1 MTDKQVKLN
10 VKKKLDKIVADGE
23 KKSKEEEKKEE
34 EDYEATAPYSLTN
47 SKNIP
52 IHIKPEQYSISR
64 TLLEVYKTDE
74 ENWEPY
80 VPNSGETEEK
90 KEEEEEEEETEE
102 EEEEEEETDN
112 EGFTLHQGEIL
123 ETYYYGRFTELN
135 TEHDYSDMNN
145 NGSIKL
151 PEIIDLD
158 RFYKGVRLC
167 VRKTWEKEG
176 ETTELEDLIEVL
188 KGFIT
193 EESFTQSG
201 MSLSISGMTKLLEQN
216 YKFSFTQMKRS
227 DILKEVIKTAGLK
240 PVVNPEGL
248 NDEVIDYTNI
258 SESEDSD
265 SGSGAD
271 SDSTDL
277 NKLVKNAIKG
287 KKGKR
292 EKAEAVHNALKD
304 SCIKYK
310 TYNNFNYTTVK
321 ECWEHR
327 QNPGLNCGDTSQLT
341 VGAMKIAGLKAETLL
356 TNDSAHYI
364 TRIEGQWFSDLVWS
378 EGACSQRPFDGT
390 WRNYRSGSVHPG
402 PANGG
407 G

>member
-10 VKKKLDKIVADGE
+10 VKKKLDKIVSNGE
-23 KKSKEEEKKEE
+23 KELKDKKKEEEKE

-90 KEEEEEEEETEE
+90 EEETEETEEE

-151 PEIIDLD
+151 PETIDLD

-176 ETTELEDLIEVL
+176 ETTELDDLVEIL

-193 EESFTQSG
+193 EESFAQSG

-248 NDEVIDYTNI
+248 LDEVIDFTNI
-258 SESEDSD
+258 SSDGDDEDEDAASD
-265 SGSGAD
+265 ATNAPSIEAM
-271 SDSTDL
+271 
-277 NKLVKNAIKG
+277 VKKAIKG
-287 KKGKR
+287 KKGAR
-292 EKAEAVHNALKD
+292 AKAEAIYSAMVNHLVYQYYGCSQYPGDPEAAWKD
-304 SCIKYK
+304 GA
-310 TYNNFNYTTVK
+310 V
-321 ECWEHR
+321 
-327 QNPGLNCGDTSQLT
+327 NCADSTNIGC
-341 VGAMKIAGLKAETLL
+341 VAYRKAGLKARAIHGPNHFWCEV
-356 TNDSAHYI
+356 NID
-364 TRIEGQWFSDLVWS
+364 GQWVASDVTGS
-378 EGACSQRPFDGT
+378 EGAHCVRPLGKVYAGLT
-390 WRNYRSGSVHPG
+390 GSPCG
-402 PANGG
+402 DFSSC
-407 G
+407 